1 MAVAAMGGCGHRGG
15 TAEPVAA
22 GDAAPP
28 VEAAPPAPGRFLS
41 PAELDTQ
48 LGNGF
53 RQGLYR
59 LAVMSQP
66 GDDAADMGQ
75 QLPTGSVRA
84 VSCDPAGPRPS
95 GAAAKWKWSCGVRW
109 ATVDGAGKSTRYA
122 VDMTTRGC
130 FYAAATPHLPEHY
143 DSTIRTYS
151 EHPLNSLQSLRS
163 GC

>member
-1 MAVAAMGGCGHRGG
+1 VIAAAALGGCGRHGAG
-15 TAEPVAA
+15 TQPVAA

-28 VEAAPPAPGRFLS
+28 ATGRFLS
-41 PAELDTQ
+41 VAELDTQ

-66 GDDAADMGQ
+66 GDDASDLGQ
-75 QLPTGSVRA
+75 QLPTGTVRD
-84 VSCDPAGPRPS
+84 VGCRRS
-95 GAAAKWKWSCGVRW
+95 GTGNRNWTCAVRW
-109 ATVDGAGKSTRYA
+109 ETVDGKRESTRYA
-122 VDMTTRGC
+122 VDMNAHGC
-130 FYAAATPHLPEHY
+130 FFASAQPKLPPHY

-151 EHPLNSLQSLRS
+151 EHPLNSLQSLRR

>member
-1 MAVAAMGGCGHRGG
+1 VVRALPLAITAVIAAAALGGCGRHG
-15 TAEPVAA
+15 TASEPVAA

-28 VEAAPPAPGRFLS
+28 APGHFLS
-41 PAELDTQ
+41 PGELDTQ

-66 GDDAADMGQ
+66 GDDAADLGQ
-75 QLPTGSVRA
+75 QLPTGTVRG
-84 VSCDPAGPRPS
+84 VDCRRGGGR
-95 GAAAKWKWSCGVRW
+95 KWACLVRW
-109 ATVDGAGKSTRYA
+109 ETVDGKRESTRYA
-122 VDMTTRGC
+122 VDMNARGC
-130 FYAAATPHLPEHY
+130 FYASATPRLPEHY

-151 EHPLNSLQSLRS
+151 EHPLNSLQSLRR